1 MNKYKREMIYHISS
15 IIYTSIFL
23 ITSTYLWFY
32 VKDFNIYKD
41 IQDNNIVVSKNIE
54 FNSLS
59 QVSDKDIDKIE
70 SYNFDIQNISDTK
83 QDIKISIVSD
93 MLSNNVSNNYV
104 KYMINNRNIH
114 SLNTDGIIYIDDIDT
129 KEIKTINLKIWLSET
144 YLGNLNYNGRV
155 IVS

>member
-15 IIYTSIFL
+15 IIYTTIFL
-23 ITSTYLWFY
+23 IASTYFWFY
-32 VKDFNIYKD
+32 VKDFNIYQD
-41 IQDNNIVVSKNIE
+41 IQDKNIIVSQDIK

-59 QVSDKDIDKIE
+59 QVSDREINKIKG
-70 SYNFDIQNISDTK
+70 YNFDIQNISDTK

-104 KYMINNRNIH
+104 KYMINNRSIH
-114 SLNTDGIIYIDDIDT
+114 SLNTDGIIYIDNIDIQET
-129 KEIKTINLKIWLSET
+129 KNINLKIWLSET
-144 YLGNLNYNGRV
+144 YSGNLNYNGRV

>member
-1 MNKYKREMIYHISS
+1 MNKYKKEMIYHISS

-23 ITSTYLWFY
+23 IVSTYLWFY

-41 IQDNNIVVSKNIE
+41 IQDKNIIVSRDIK

-59 QVSDKDIDKIE
+59 QVSDNEINTLDG
-70 SYNFDIQNISDTK
+70 YNFDIQNISDTK

-93 MLSNNVSNNYV
+93 MLTDNVSNNYV

-129 KEIKTINLKIWLSET
+129 NETKTINLKIWLSET

>member
-1 MNKYKREMIYHISS
+1 MIYHISS

-23 ITSTYLWFY
+23 IVSTYLWFY

-41 IQDNNIVVSKNIE
+41 IQDENIIVSESIE

-59 QVSDKDIDKIE
+59 QVSDKDINKIDG
-70 SYNFDIQNISDTK
+70 YNFNIQNISDAK
-83 QDIKISIVSD
+83 QDIKISIVGD

-104 KYMINNRNIH
+104 KYMINNRSIY
-114 SLNTDGIIYIDDIDT
+114 SLNTDGIIYIDDIDIN
-129 KEIKTINLKIWLSET
+129 EIKTINLKIWLSET
-144 YLGNLNYNGRV
+144 YSGNLNYNGRV

>member
-41 IQDNNIVVSKNIE
+41 IQDNNIVLSKNIE

-114 SLNTDGIIYIDDIDT
+114 SLNTDGVIYIDDIDT

-144 YLGNLNYNGRV
+144 YSGNLNYNGRV